1 MVDSRNK
8 SNRRSQSSYHSISKV
23 DTGTISEH
31 DAIKLLIK
39 EGFYVAR
46 SCHTH
51 SPFDLIAVDKN
62 GLCYL
67 IDVKTKSYRTKNNN
81 KICRSP
87 NKLQRKLGV
96 QLMIID
102 QRKKIDK
109 EEQKEFFYKLEDML
123 NHFPSEKAFNNYTE
137 DEHER
142 KIIGRKNRQLG
153 GQRHAQAKKQRT
165 KS

>member
-1 MVDSRNK
+1 MGDSRNK
-8 SNRRSQSSYHSISKV
+8 SNRRSQSNRNSLSKV

-51 SPFDLIAVDKN
+51 SPFDIVAIDKN

-67 IDVKTKSYRTKNNN
+67 IDVKTKAYRTKSNN

-87 NKLQRKLGV
+87 NKIQRKLGV

-102 QRKKIDK
+102 QKKNIDK

-123 NHFPSEKAFNNYTE
+123 NYFPSKKAFNNYTE
-137 DEHER
+137 DKHER

-153 GQRHAQAKKQRT
+153 RQRHAQAKKHRAV
-165 KS
+165 